1 MPFDTIMLG
10 LGVHTVPLLATVTM
24 ALGGLCVILTAAFLS
39 SPVTHENSAVR
50 VKLLQN
56 ADTHGRT
63 VAASID
69 QIDFLP
75 GGNATQIRGPALPP
89 VEIRCRNV
97 GALSGELAFACHAV
111 SDAVVL
117 TEVHMKCDPGKNMR
131 SPCHVFY
138 AAEPVTRT
146 PARADGVRA
155 IPTAA
160 PKDDYFGDTHVP
172 WHLASG
178 LGMLLMIAYWKIE
191 MDRGRLEYLQHKNES
206 LVRRDKEPDQVLA
219 EARAFFPFLWADSP
233 MELPDLLYQWSLA
246 MDAHRIGPEPEHW
259 DAILAVAHAMI
270 GAAVVHA
277 RSKPACA
284 KKE

>member
-10 LGVHTVPLLATVTM
+10 LGVHI
-24 ALGGLCVILTAAFLS
+24 ALGGLWFILTAAFLS

-117 TEVHMKCDPGKNMR
+117 TEVHMKCDPRFVPGENMR

-138 AAEPVTRT
+138 AAEPVTHT
-146 PARADGVRA
+146 PARADGARA
-155 IPTAA
+155 IPVMA
-160 PKDDYFGDTHVP
+160 PEENDSSG
-172 WHLASG
+172 WMHLHNLCSIAIVCALAYLMSHSHHAS
-178 LGMLLMIAYWKIE
+178 
-191 MDRGRLEYLQHKNES
+191 LEHLRRENES